1 MQPTPLWAVR
11 CKRRR
16 AKHDSGR
23 RRASTIRHVVV
34 HSTEGGT
41 AASVAT
47 YFATTA
53 RASTQLVVDDLE
65 CYRCV
70 PDLVIPWGAPG
81 VNTSGLHVEHCGLAR
96 WTRETW
102 LEHDEML
109 LRSAAKAALWCWT
122 FGIPRRWLTVAQ
134 LREGKAGLCRHAD
147 ASCAFPTRD
156 PHTDPGAGFPSDV
169 YLGHVREQY
178 ADIRAAQA
186 ESSAL

>member
-1 MQPTPLWAVR
+1 MSRT
-11 CKRRR
+11 
-16 AKHDSGR
+16 
-23 RRASTIRHVVV
+23 
-34 HSTEGGT
+34 
-41 AASVAT
+41 
-47 YFATTA
+47 
-53 RASTQLVVDDLE
+53 
-65 CYRCV
+65 
-70 PDLVIPWGAPG
+70 VIPWGAPG

-96 WTRETW
+96 WTREAW